1 MTVIAK
7 DAVIPTDSP
16 TTLLLSKHGEF
27 ISAYGDDPDEYEY
40 AMSEFLR
47 MNGMYW
53 GVTAMDLMG
62 KLQVMDRDKIIQFL
76 SECQHES
83 GGFRPVQK
91 HDPHLLSTLSA
102 IPVSYTHLTLPT
114 KA

>member
-1 MTVIAK
+1 
-7 DAVIPTDSP
+7 
-16 TTLLLSKHGEF
+16 
-27 ISAYGDDPDEYEY
+27 
-40 AMSEFLR
+40 
-47 MNGMYW
+47 MYW

-62 KLQVMDRDKIIQFL
+62 KLQVMDRNKIIQFL

-102 IPVSYTHLTLPT
+102 IQVAVTLDCLDHLDVESAANYVANLQKSGGFRPVQKHDPHLLS
-114 KA
+114 